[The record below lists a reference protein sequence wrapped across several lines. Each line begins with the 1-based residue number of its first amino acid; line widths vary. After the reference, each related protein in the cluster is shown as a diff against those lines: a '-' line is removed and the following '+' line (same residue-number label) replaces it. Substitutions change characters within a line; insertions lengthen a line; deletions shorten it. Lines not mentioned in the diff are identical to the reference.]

1 MATEEIPQRELRN
14 DVGAV
19 LRRVEAGETLRVT
32 VRGRPVAKLSPLGE
46 RGQTVGRKRFLAAV
60 GGTLSRRQADA
71 LKRELKSTLS
81 QTIDEL

>member
-1 MATEEIPQRELRN
+1 MAAEEIPQRLLRN
-14 DVGAV
+14 DVGSV

-46 RGQTVGRKRFLAAV
+46 RGRTVGRARFLAAV
-60 GGTLSRRQADA
+60 GGTLSRSQADA
-71 LKRELKSTLS
+71 LQRELSGVLD

>member
-1 MATEEIPQRELRN
+1 MATEEIPQRQLRN

-32 VRGRPVAKLSPLGE
+32 VHGRPVAELSPLRE
-46 RGQTVGRKRFLAAV
+46 RGRTVSRARFLAAV
-60 GGTLSRRQADA
+60 GGTLSHDQADA
-71 LKRELKSTLS
+71 LRRELTNTLD

>member
-1 MATEEIPQRELRN
+1 MAPLEIPQRLLRN

-32 VRGRPVAKLSPLGE
+32 VRGRPVAKLSPLGDAG
-46 RGQTVGRKRFLAAV
+46 RTVGRERFLAAI
-60 GGTLSRRQADA
+60 GGTLNRDQADA
-71 LKRELKSTLS
+71 LTRELKSTLG